1 VSCKL
6 GSCQDSESDADS
18 FDLGEDIND
27 TSVVLPPEQLQ
38 EDESLRQEM
47 EMDRL
52 LWARYSLFLAR
63 YNEKWSSRLKFRDP
77 SEFPEC
83 DDCYRLK
90 EAMRDTK
97 DLNDKMV
104 YVAEYKDH
112 IEAVQRDRNLEQ
124 QLQSESL
131 ATSPRAVLF
140 VQTDG
145 MDQAKWSLPRLGE
158 KQTKK
163 TSNVV
168 RPRMKVQGIWLQ
180 SIALVMFV
188 ADIHVCHDSSMTCEA
203 WPVSV

>member
-1 VSCKL
+1 
-6 GSCQDSESDADS
+6 
-18 FDLGEDIND
+18 
-27 TSVVLPPEQLQ
+27 
-38 EDESLRQEM
+38 
-47 EMDRL
+47 
-52 LWARYSLFLAR
+52 YSLFLAR

-168 RPRMKVQGIWLQ
+168 
-180 SIALVMFV
+180 
-188 ADIHVCHDSSMTCEA
+188 
-203 WPVSV
+203 